1 MFLNKYINAQLY
13 HSHLHLHILTQAFM
27 FLPRQRV
34 TNKQVEDEIYFMKHV
49 GQSSFP
55 LDSKTIDVVNKI

>member
-1 MFLNKYINAQLY
+1 
-13 HSHLHLHILTQAFM
+13 M

-34 TNKQVEDEIYFMKHV
+34 TNKQVEDEINFMKHV

-55 LDSKTIDVVNKI
+55 LDSKKIDVVNKILLIKQ